1 MRTLRYGDTGADVK
15 TLQTALNGRGAS
27 LAVDGDFG
35 AQTRDAVLK
44 FQRLNGLEDDG
55 IVGEKTWAALTADTN
70 ALIGEAF
77 ARAFADVEKLESII
91 KLKELLK

>member
-1 MRTLRYGDTGADVK
+1 MKTLRYGDTGSDVK

-27 LAVDGDFG
+27 LAVDGEFG
-35 AQTRDAVLK
+35 AKTRDAVKK

-55 IVGEKTWAALTADTN
+55 IVGAKTWAALTSNKDE
-70 ALIGEAF
+70 LIGAAF

-91 KLKELLK
+91 QLKELLN